1 MLSWDTMKKPMFEF
15 YTIPNGH
22 NEFVEFYKSLPQKDR
37 EKLLATI
44 SMIQEHG
51 LLTAQRMEWVK
62 KLSNDIFEIRSKVSS
77 NIQRALYFHAV
88 DNRYIITHGFTKK
101 LKKRQLLK
109 LKRRSSLKKNLKGNK
124 RMKTIKF
131 DDFLDEQLKDNS
143 FKEGYQAEKAI
154 LESALAVAN
163 ARSKAGLTQ
172 RQLSE
177 LSHVPQSTIAR
188 IERGH
193 NTSIE
198 IMSKLAV
205 ALNQELKISIS

>member
-1 MLSWDTMKKPMFEF
+1 MKKPMFEF
-15 YTIPNGH
+15 YTISNGH
-22 NEFVEFYKSLPQKDR
+22 NEFVEFYKSLPQKVR

-109 LKRRSSLKKNLKGNK
+109 LKRRSSSKKNLKRNK

-198 IMSKLAV
+198 TMSKLAV